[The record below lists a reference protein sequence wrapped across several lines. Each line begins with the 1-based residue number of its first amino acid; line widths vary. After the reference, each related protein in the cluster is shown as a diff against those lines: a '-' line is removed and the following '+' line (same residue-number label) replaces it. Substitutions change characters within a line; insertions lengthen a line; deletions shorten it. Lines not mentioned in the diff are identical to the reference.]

1 MRILIIASS
10 YYPYKGGVETVVGDL
25 VNGLKSQGD
34 QAMVITNLWPKS
46 LPLFQR
52 LSGTSVFRVPMI
64 VPTQSSHNFVNRL
77 KWLITTAITSILVT
91 CFKPQVIN
99 IQCVGPNGYWGKGL
113 SKRFNIPI
121 VVSTHGERTNDSSGF
136 YLVKENVEIYEGLIS
151 SAKAV
156 VCVSEVSA
164 KESITPYEVNTDNS
178 VMIPNAITIIDQE
191 TITPD
196 RPFDIVYVGR
206 LVAEKGVDTL
216 IEAVARLRQ
225 GFPNV
230 TVKIVGSGPA
240 FEQLN
245 QLVVESGLTE
255 NVIFVGQLDRNGVRQ
270 VLLSSKILV
279 LPSRKESFGLVL
291 LEAAN
296 AGCAVVATSTGGI
309 PSIVEHGQNGLLFEI
324 DSIDQLVAH
333 LASLLVDESRRLEL
347 VAQFSNR
354 LPLYDIKNFVS
365 RYRTVFMDV
374 ATR

>member
-1 MRILIIASS
+1 MRILIIATS

-25 VNGLKSQGD
+25 VTGLKSQGD
-34 QAMVITNLWPKS
+34 HAIIITNLWPKS
-46 LPLFQR
+46 LPLFQT
-52 LSGTSVFRVPMI
+52 LNGTSVFRVPMI
-64 VPTQSSHNFVNRL
+64 VPTQSSRNFVNRL
-77 KWLITTAITSILVT
+77 KWLITTVITTTLVM

-164 KESITPYEVNTDNS
+164 KESITPYEVNTDKI
-178 VMIPNAITIIDQE
+178 VIIPNAITIVNQS
-191 TITPD
+191 TITSD

-216 IEAVARLRQ
+216 IKAVARLRH
-225 GFPNV
+225 GFPNL

-240 FEQLN
+240 FEELN
-245 QLVVESGLTE
+245 QLVVDSGLTE
-255 NVIFVGQLDRNGVRQ
+255 NVIFVGQLDRNAVTQ

-309 PSIVEHGQNGLLFEI
+309 PSIVEHGENGLLFQIGSVE
-324 DSIDQLVAH
+324 QLEVH
-333 LASLLVDESRRLEL
+333 LANLLSDEARRLEL
-347 VAQFSNR
+347 INQFINC
-354 LPLYDIKNFVS
+354 LPRYDIKNFVA
-365 RYRTVFMDV
+365 RYRTVFEDV
-374 ATR
+374 ATQ